1 MLSEAELSEV
11 QQRIARGESLRPS
24 PARLSAAREAL
35 HGVRHQP
42 ERKFTRWELGALM
55 AASLLLTPLLAAA
68 LAWRWRSSPAGRQ
81 ALVVAL
87 VGATFEAAIALR
99 AVFA

>member
-1 MLSEAELSEV
+1 MIDEIRSILTKL
-11 QQRIARGESLRPS
+11 GEDP
-24 PARLSAAREAL
+24 
-35 HGVRHQP
+35 
-42 ERKFTRWELGALM
+42 TRDGLM
-55 AASLLLTPLLAAA
+55 ISGRDDATVLAAA